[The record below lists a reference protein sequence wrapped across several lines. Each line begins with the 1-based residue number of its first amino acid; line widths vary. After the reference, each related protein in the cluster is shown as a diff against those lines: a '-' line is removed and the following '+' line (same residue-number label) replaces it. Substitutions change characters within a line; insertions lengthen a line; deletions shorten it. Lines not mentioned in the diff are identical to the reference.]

1 MHKEP
6 SNRFGR
12 NPLPASSKIFSLQI
26 KFLFSRKLTMQPR
39 FQANIDGKVGNKTG
53 YIIERQRNNKERI
66 EIDLS
71 DLQLLAGR
79 RQMV

>member
-6 SNRFGR
+6 SMGE
-12 NPLPASSKIFSLQI
+12 IHCLQVRRS
-26 KFLFSRKLTMQPR
+26 FLCRLNLTMQPQFR
-39 FQANIDGKVGNKTG
+39 ANIDGKVGNKTG

-66 EIDLS
+66 EIDS
-71 DLQLLAGR
+71 QLLAGG